1 MKNILEKIVDYK
13 KLEVENCKKKLSF
26 KDLQKII
33 FKATPVINFKKE
45 LEEKNKI
52 GKAGIIAEI
61 KKASPSKGII
71 RKDFDH
77 IEIAKEYIKGGAACL
92 SILTD
97 TPSFQGLP
105 KYLKD
110 IRKLVKI
117 PILRKDF
124 IIDKYQIYESRCW
137 GSDCILIIMKIL
149 NDKEIDILVNTA
161 RDLKMS
167 IIFEVHSKEE
177 VIRALKFNPSLI
189 GINNRNLENF
199 ETNINNSIEI
209 KKVIPKNILII
220 SESGIESP
228 KDINF
233 LEKENINNFLIG
245 ESLMKSKNISQ
256 DLKDLVNKGK

>member
-1 MKNILEKIVDYK
+1 MYK
-13 KLEVENCKKKLSF
+13 R
-26 KDLQKII
+26 Q
-33 FKATPVINFKKE
+33 
-45 LEEKNKI
+45 
-52 GKAGIIAEI
+52 
-61 KKASPSKGII
+61 
-71 RKDFDH
+71 
-77 IEIAKEYIKGGAACL
+77 
-92 SILTD
+92 
-97 TPSFQGLP
+97 
-105 KYLKD
+105 
-110 IRKLVKI
+110 
-117 PILRKDF
+117 
-124 IIDKYQIYESRCW
+124 
-137 GSDCILIIMKIL
+137 ILIIMKIL